1 MIRTTTQIQ
10 RQIDKINLTLVW
22 CIQRDHLDYSSVFS
36 PVVVHGGRVN
46 NKVKSEAVDQSALVK
61 DGKGAVQGEIDV
73 IKLRKKAL
81 AKTTK

>member
-1 MIRTTTQIQ
+1 M
-10 RQIDKINLTLVW
+10 
-22 CIQRDHLDYSSVFS
+22 
-36 PVVVHGGRVN
+36 N

-81 AKTTK
+81 AKTKK